1 MTSHQASGIPPTMGL
16 ISLRVRWGFGLSLL
30 GFWAFLQVARAD
42 DSELKDLMS
51 EVRPALQSMIKTT
64 SRPVV
69 LYHWTN
75 RSSVGVPLKGVVD
88 SQDPLYFNYVKGATQ
103 GFFRFQKKSRDM
115 LGNGLYLAV
124 DPVATRRYGAQGA
137 TWVLL
142 ALEVKKGARFLDL
155 AGRMNSIPADLA
167 NRLAAYGCG
176 VTSWQDV
183 FARADGSSS
192 GTTWGKTVD
201 GKKCQAVKAALAND
215 PALGIFAARYSYSA
229 TSYKDCGP
237 RGYAFNAWNSNGFDS
252 KSSFGLS
259 AGLAPVNS
267 KAATAQRL
275 LRALFEAPVAWGDRA
290 AATAQNIPLNQ
301 WPYSELSGKAS
312 AQEVEEFKRE
322 RLLGCSSVYSED
334 RAN

>member
-1 MTSHQASGIPPTMGL
+1 MTSPEASGIPPTMGL

-30 GFWAFLQVARAD
+30 GFWAFLQVARAED
-42 DSELKDLMS
+42 ADLKNLMA
-51 EVRPALQSMIKTT
+51 EIRPALQPMIKTL

-75 RSSVGVPLKGVVD
+75 RSSVGVPLKGAVD
-88 SQDPLYFNYVKGATQ
+88 SQDPLYSKYVTGTTQ

-155 AGRMNSIPADLA
+155 ASRMNSIPADLA

-192 GTTWGKTVD
+192 GSTWGKTID
-201 GKKCQAVKAALAND
+201 GKKCQAVKAALATD

-237 RGYAFNAWNSNGFDS
+237 RSYAFNAWDSSGFDS
-252 KSSFGLS
+252 NSSFGFS
-259 AGLAPVNS
+259 AGLAPANS
-267 KAATAQRL
+267 KASVGQRL

-301 WPYSELSGKAS
+301 WPYPELSGKAS
-312 AQEVEEFKRE
+312 AQEVEAFKRE
-322 RLLGCSSVYSED
+322 RLLGCSTVYSED